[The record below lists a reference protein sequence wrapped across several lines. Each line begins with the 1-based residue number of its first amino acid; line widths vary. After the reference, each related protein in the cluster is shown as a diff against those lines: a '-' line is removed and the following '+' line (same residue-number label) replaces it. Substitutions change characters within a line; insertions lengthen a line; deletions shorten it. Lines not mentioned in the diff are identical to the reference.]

1 MDARSLYL
9 ELMKRALTDIL
20 YDNADPQKRQEG
32 RDWPSRGYTMIGLR
46 RLDNLQHCIDE
57 VLTNAIPGD
66 FMETGVW
73 RGGATI
79 FMRAILKVDNIPDR
93 RVWVADSF
101 AGLPKPNIEKYPA
114 DKDDTFHQYSEL
126 VVSLDE
132 VKANFRRFDLLDE
145 QVCFLPGW
153 FRDTLPDAPID
164 RLAVLR
170 LDGDMYESTMEALVH
185 LYPKVSRGGFIII
198 DDYGAVAGCR
208 KAVDDYRLKQAAEEE
223 VQWIDW
229 TGVFWRRKS

>member
-20 YDNADPQKRQEG
+20 YDNTDPQKRQEG
-32 RDWPSRGYTMIGLR
+32 RDWPSRGYTMIGLQ
-46 RLDNLQHCIDE
+46 RLDNLQHCINE

-79 FMRAILKVDNIPDR
+79 FMRAVLKVDNIPDR

-101 AGLPKPNIEKYPA
+101 AGLPKPDIEKYPA
-114 DKDDTFHQYSEL
+114 DKDDTFHQYREL

-208 KAVDDYRLKQAAEEE
+208 KAVDDYRLKQAVEEE

-229 TGVFWRRKS
+229 TGVFWRRRS